1 MRLSTTGLLLFA
13 IGLAL
18 ALLALSLGVGVGMLR
33 QGNAVAVSIVAMV
46 VVFGPPSALVHVVPD
61 RLGGYA
67 AGLMG
72 WSLALMVCFPV
83 YFPEERARAWTA
95 GMGAFGQMFQ
105 SRPPPT
111 LGPRLDGL
119 LPSLLGT
126 PPAPNA
132 EPAAPSPVAR
142 PRPVPDLPTV
152 TTHADGG
159 DAVVLPYEGTG
170 SSLKVPVDLEGADGK
185 VLEVM
190 MLFDTGASFT
200 SVDRA
205 TLRAL
210 GVRVPSDAPE
220 VTVRTANGERTTP
233 LVLLDRVWL
242 GGLAIDG
249 VTVGVCDACAHGDE
263 VGLLGLN
270 VSGRF
275 WSRSTKNSRRST
287 FSPAP
292 PTTARATCATGWSR
306 RLGRPAG
313 TTDASRWRPLSST
326 MRLGPCTTRWCAST
340 VASPSWPASR
350 RWRREKKRVCGW
362 VCPMAPTAPATR
374 LGWSRRAGKQA
385 SPPSTRRDGGDD

>member
-13 IGLAL
+13 IGLAM

-105 SRPPPT
+105 SRPPPS

-275 WSRSTKNSRRST
+275 LVTVDQEQQEIHLQPR
-287 FSPAP
+287 
-292 PTTARATCATGWSR
+292 TTDDRTSDVRYWVEPSARATRWDD
-306 RLGRPAG
+306 GRIEVEAIVVNNAPRTVHDAVVRIDCGEPFMARFPPVAAG
-313 TTDASRWRPLSST
+313 EEASVRVGLPDGTDCSGYTIGLESASW
-326 MRLGPCTTRWCAST
+326 
-340 VASPSWPASR
+340 
-350 RWRREKKRVCGW
+350 
-362 VCPMAPTAPATR
+362 
-374 LGWSRRAGKQA
+374 
-385 SPPSTRRDGGDD
+385 